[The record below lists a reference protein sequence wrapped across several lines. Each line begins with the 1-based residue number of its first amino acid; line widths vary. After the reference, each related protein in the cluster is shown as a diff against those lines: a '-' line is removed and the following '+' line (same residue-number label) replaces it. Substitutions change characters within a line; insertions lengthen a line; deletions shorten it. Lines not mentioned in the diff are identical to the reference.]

1 MPQYKS
7 QLVRFAGNPLFR
19 PEEFPYGIADQVFN
33 PGQVM
38 TPDGRTILLLS
49 VLPRGE
55 RLARCHVAESSD
67 GIHFTIHEKPLFSA
81 DDTAFPGLDNHPIDC
96 RITWFPEDDCYYIIR
111 PGGDT
116 DTGTIAFLYRT
127 KDFITAEP
135 IEIVAM
141 THNRV
146 PCLFP
151 EKINGQY
158 VRFDRPYSA
167 GAPYEKSFANIWLS
181 RSPDLIHWGEHRP
194 LLKRDFS
201 PWNNLKI
208 GPTVPIRT
216 EKGWLEIIH
225 GVQNTFSGFR
235 YSLGA
240 VLLDLENPE
249 KIIGCMKDYLLTPE
263 TEYEHSGVI
272 PEVVFATGAVVE
284 PETREL
290 RIYYGGA
297 DTTINLAMGNLDEI
311 LDWCLKGR

>member
-141 THNRV
+141 THN
-146 PCLFP
+146 PAFL
-151 EKINGQY
+151 EK
-158 VRFDRPYSA
+158 DR
-167 GAPYEKSFANIWLS
+167 L
-181 RSPDLIHWGEHRP
+181 
-194 LLKRDFS
+194 
-201 PWNNLKI
+201 
-208 GPTVPIRT
+208 T
-216 EKGWLEIIH
+216 
-225 GVQNTFSGFR
+225 
-235 YSLGA
+235 
-240 VLLDLENPE
+240 
-249 KIIGCMKDYLLTPE
+249 YLLW
-263 TEYEHSGVI
+263 SMI
-272 PEVVFATGAVVE
+272 
-284 PETREL
+284 PETRAFCPRGLGIVPYRMPSSFELADATIAELAEYDVVMWEKHGVLAVGTDIMEAFDMVDTLSKSAQIYMTARAMGFEPEGTTLAQMEEL
-290 RIYYGGA
+290 RA
-297 DTTINLAMGNLDEI
+297 AFHLP
-311 LDWCLKGR
+311 K

>member
-141 THNRV
+141 TH
-146 PCLFP
+146 
-151 EKINGQY
+151 
-158 VRFDRPYSA
+158 
-167 GAPYEKSFANIWLS
+167 
-181 RSPDLIHWGEHRP
+181 H
-194 LLKRDFS
+194 LKD
-201 PWNNLKI
+201 
-208 GPTVPIRT
+208 G
-216 EKGWLEIIH
+216 
-225 GVQNTFSGFR
+225 
-235 YSLGA
+235 
-240 VLLDLENPE
+240 
-249 KIIGCMKDYLLTPE
+249 
-263 TEYEHSGVI
+263 
-272 PEVVFATGAVVE
+272 
-284 PETREL
+284 
-290 RIYYGGA
+290 
-297 DTTINLAMGNLDEI
+297 
-311 LDWCLKGR
+311 